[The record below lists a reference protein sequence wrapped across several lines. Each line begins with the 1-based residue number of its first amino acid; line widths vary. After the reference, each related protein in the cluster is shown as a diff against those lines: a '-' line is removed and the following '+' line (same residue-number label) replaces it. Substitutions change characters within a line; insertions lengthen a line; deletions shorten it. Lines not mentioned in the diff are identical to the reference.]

1 MHSWR
6 LIKCSV
12 SFSIAIIIILSLEE
26 EVSHIFNEHITY
38 IYKNVCKSNMQLHV
52 FTSYVLW
59 WKKLK
64 LILLLTKNRLVNI
77 LLFKGSCRYPR
88 YYNILYIYVLFFV
101 SIYYIS
107 HGTIYRAVPSVYLND
122 SFATI
127 EIVSSCLLS
136 TQSYR
141 LLSIGKR

>member
-77 LLFKGSCRYPR
+77 ALQRF
-88 YYNILYIYVLFFV
+88 
-101 SIYYIS
+101 
-107 HGTIYRAVPSVYLND
+107 
-122 SFATI
+122 
-127 EIVSSCLLS
+127 
-136 TQSYR
+136 
-141 LLSIGKR
+141 LSISTILQHIIYLCVIFRYNLLHFSRHNLSRCPFSLLKRQFRDDWNRFFLPAQYSILSVAINW